1 MRNIILTLAL
11 LILAACGTDET
22 SEQHLAKAKD
32 YITKSEYP
40 SAKIELQNT
49 LKLDGSSAE
58 ARWLLGKIYLDTGDI
73 LAAEKELQRA
83 QDLGWTADDVRPA
96 LAKTALA
103 QGKFADVLKLDYQD
117 LGAAGASGLLVSQA
131 FAQLAQGQTDRARE
145 LVTLALD
152 KEPQSLDAK
161 LAEALI
167 FMQQG
172 NMTGALAVIDAVLA
186 VAPENGRAWRLKAQA
201 LLSLQKFDDARAAF
215 DQSIAH
221 SDAVFTDRAA
231 RALINLQLQ
240 DYAAAQAEVSELL
253 ELSPSDPTV
262 NYIQG
267 LLHVQNKKYRDAIK
281 ALTLAEPVAR
291 QYPLTLYYLGLAYLI
306 EKDVNSAARFASQ
319 FVALNPDYLAGRKLY
334 ASTLVLQNKV
344 KEAQNVLQS
353 VLDSNPDDVGT
364 LNIMANALLLDDQA
378 DKGMMLYARIA
389 QLNPEWHILPL
400 RLEADMVAASLGGEA
415 GQSPAP
421 APDSDA
427 NFPQPDILLILN
439 LLGKKDFAG
448 AIEAAKSYQFRDL
461 ESLAPYY
468 VLGRVYLAAGQP
480 EDARKVFE
488 QVLKRKP
495 GDPSASL
502 NLAQMALEAKDTGAA
517 RRYYRTVLDR
527 DPDNLA
533 TLLQLAAIEA
543 REKNAE
549 AMVAR
554 LEQASKAH
562 PTALEPRLRL
572 AGYYLDTG
580 SPDKVTPLF
589 ASLDELQRRSP
600 SVLELTG
607 LAQLAQ
613 QENASAL
620 ATLQQLVNAKPGS
633 ARNHFLLAMAA
644 GKTGD
649 EQKTRQELNEALRLD
664 ANHIPALFA
673 LSRLAL
679 RDGEKAQFEQYLATL
694 VKLAPDSTDVLRLQ
708 ALSEAQ
714 NGNVA
719 AALVLAQRVF
729 RQAPATQTI
738 LELTGYQRAAGNA
751 GDARVALQQWIKDH
765 PNDVAVR
772 LALANDLELGSNP
785 PGAQVQY
792 LAVLELEPDNISAL
806 NNLAW
811 SLRLEN
817 PKKALEYV
825 QRAARLAPDMPAV
838 LDTLAVVE
846 YHSGDHQGARQA
858 IQGALAGAPDNPSMR
873 YHQAMIDA
881 ALGENDK
888 AVALLQA
895 LLAKDAG
902 GFPER
907 AEAEKLLKSLEG
919 QVH

>member
-1 MRNIILTLAL
+1 M
-11 LILAACGTDET
+11 
-22 SEQHLAKAKD
+22 
-32 YITKSEYP
+32 
-40 SAKIELQNT
+40 
-49 LKLDGSSAE
+49 
-58 ARWLLGKIYLDTGDI
+58 
-73 LAAEKELQRA
+73 
-83 QDLGWTADDVRPA
+83 
-96 LAKTALA
+96 
-103 QGKFADVLKLDYQD
+103 
-117 LGAAGASGLLVSQA
+117 
-131 FAQLAQGQTDRARE
+131 
-145 LVTLALD
+145 
-152 KEPQSLDAK
+152 
-161 LAEALI
+161 
-167 FMQQG
+167 
-172 NMTGALAVIDAVLA
+172 
-186 VAPENGRAWRLKAQA
+186 
-201 LLSLQKFDDARAAF
+201 
-215 DQSIAH
+215 
-221 SDAVFTDRAA
+221 
-231 RALINLQLQ
+231 QLQ

-291 QYPLTLYYLGLAYLI
+291 QYPLTLYYLSLAYLI
-306 EKDVNSAARFASQ
+306 EKDVNAAARFASQ
-319 FVALNPDYLAGRKLY
+319 FVALSPDDVAGRKLY

-344 KEAQNVLQS
+344 KEAQDVLRS

-378 DKGMMLYARIA
+378 DKGLVLYARIA
-389 QLNPEWHILPL
+389 QLNPEWHIVPL
-400 RLEADMVAASLGGEA
+400 RLEADMIAASPGAEA

-427 NFPQPDILLILN
+427 NFPQTDILLILN

-502 NLAQMALEAKDTGAA
+502 NLAQLALAANDTDAA
-517 RRYYRTVLDR
+517 RRYYRTVLER

-572 AGYYLDTG
+572 AGYYIGTG
-580 SPDKVTPLF
+580 SPDKVIPLF
-589 ASLDELQRRSP
+589 ATLDELQKRSP

-620 ATLQQLVNAKPGS
+620 ATLQQLVNAKPES
-633 ARNHFLLAMAA
+633 AQYHFLLAMAA

-649 EQKTRQELNEALRLD
+649 EQKTRQELTEALRLD
-664 ANHIPALFA
+664 ANHVPALLA
-673 LSRLAL
+673 LGRLAL
-679 RDGEKAQFEQYLATL
+679 RDGEKEQVEQYLATL

-714 NGNVA
+714 NGNA
-719 AALVLAQRVF
+719 AGALVLAQRVF

-738 LELTGYQRAAGNA
+738 LELTAYQRAAGNA

-772 LALANDLELGSNP
+772 LALANDLELGSNS

-825 QRAARLAPDMPAV
+825 QRAARLAPANPAV
-838 LDTLAVVE
+838 LDTLAVIQ
-846 YHSGDHQGARQA
+846 YHSGDHQSARQA
-858 IQGALAGAPDNPSMR
+858 IQGALAGAPGNPSMR

-881 ALGENDK
+881 ALGEKDK
-888 AVALLQA
+888 AVALLQE
-895 LLAKDAG
+895 LLAKDAA